1 MAAGDDDAVTT
12 ADLAEARHRL
22 AERAWGAAYD
32 GLRAAEAAG
41 PLGPVDRES
50 LALAAFLTGHESEAE
65 TAREQAHDDY
75 LAVGDPEGAAR
86 VAFWLALALV
96 LRGEEAR
103 GAGWFGRAKRV
114 LDEAGRQ
121 DSVWHGYLLVP
132 RAMALLFGGR
142 PSDALPVHEAAL
154 AVAAEHVDADLRL
167 LALHGHGQALIA
179 LGDVEAGLAE
189 LDEVL
194 SGLAADRVS
203 PQVVGLLYC
212 AAIETCRDRFDLRRG
227 REWTDALSRWCAEQP
242 DLVPYRGQCLV
253 HRAEILQVHGSWPD
267 AAAEAQLA
275 CDRLHQPAGQV
286 AEGMA
291 LYQRGELH
299 RLRGEHARAEACY
312 RQASQCGHDPQPGL
326 ALLRLEQG
334 DAAAA
339 LAALRRA
346 LDEAPEFRGRTR
358 LLPAYVETALAAGD
372 VETARGAAAELTE
385 AAGSRDAAWL
395 TATALHAT
403 AAVLLAAG
411 DARAALPSLRRAW
424 SAWQDIGAPYD
435 AARARVLLATACRAL
450 GDEDTAE
457 MELDA
462 ARWVFEQLGAAPDLA
477 RVATLSRRGAAR
489 PAPGGLTLREVQ
501 VIRLVATGATNRAIA
516 GELFLSEKTVA
527 RHVANI
533 FTKLGVTSRSAATA
547 YAYENHLV

>member
-1 MAAGDDDAVTT
+1 VTT
-12 ADLAEARHRL
+12 EVLVEARRRF
-22 AERAWGAAYD
+22 AERAWAAAYD
-32 GLRAAEAAG
+32 GLRAAEAAE
-41 PLGPVDRES
+41 PLGPGDRES
-50 LALAAFLTGHESEAE
+50 WALAAFLTGHESDAE
-65 TAREQAHDDY
+65 TARERAHQDY
-75 LAVGDPEGAAR
+75 LAVGDTEGAAR
-86 VAFWLALALV
+86 VAFWLALSLV

-114 LDEAGRQ
+114 LDEAGRD

-132 RAMALLFGGR
+132 QAMGLLFSGR
-142 PSDALPVHEAAL
+142 PADALPVAEQAI
-154 AVAAEHVDADLRL
+154 AVAVEHGDADLRL
-167 LALHGHGQALIA
+167 LAVHGHGQTLVA
-179 LGDVEAGLAE
+179 LGDVDAGMAE

-194 SGLAADRVS
+194 TGLAGERVS
-203 PQVVGLLYC
+203 PQVVGILYC
-212 AAIETCRDRFDLRRG
+212 AAIETCRDRFDLARG
-227 REWTDALSRWCAEQP
+227 RAWTDALSRWCAEQP

-253 HRAEILQVHGSWPD
+253 HRAEILQLHGSWPD
-267 AAAEAQLA
+267 AVAEAQRA
-275 CDRLHQPAGQV
+275 CDRLHVPAGQV

-299 RLRGEHARAEACY
+299 RLRGEHAAAEASY
-312 RQASQCGHDPQPGL
+312 RQASHCGHDPQPGL

-334 DAAAA
+334 DVSSAV
-339 LAALRRA
+339 AALRRA

-372 VETARGAAAELTE
+372 VETARVAAAELTE
-385 AAGSRDAAWL
+385 AAASRNAAWL

-411 DARAALPSLRRAW
+411 DPRAALPSLRRAW

-462 ARWVFEQLGAAPDLA
+462 ARWVFEQLGAAPDLG
-477 RVATLSRRGAAR
+477 RVAALSRRGGAG

-501 VIRLVATGATNRAIA
+501 VIRLVATGATNRAVA

-533 FTKLGVTSRSAATA
+533 FTKLGVSSRAAATA

>member
-1 MAAGDDDAVTT
+1 VTT
-12 ADLAEARHRL
+12 DGLAEARKQL
-22 AERAWGAAYD
+22 AQRAWGAAYD
-32 GLRAAEAAG
+32 GLRAADRAV
-41 PLGPVDRES
+41 PLGPADRES
-50 LALAAFLTGHESEAE
+50 LGLAAFLTGHESDAD
-65 TAREQAHDDY
+65 TAYEQAHHDH
-75 LAVGDPEGAAR
+75 LAAGDADGAAR
-86 VAFWLALALV
+86 VAFWLAFALV
-96 LRGEEAR
+96 MRGEEAR

-114 LDEAGRQ
+114 LDEAGRD

-132 RAMALLFGGR
+132 QALGLLFGGR
-142 PSDALPVHEAAL
+142 PADALPLLEQAL
-154 AVAAEHVDADLRL
+154 AVAGRHAETDLRVM
-167 LALHGHGQALIA
+167 ALHGHGQARIA
-179 LGDVEAGLAE
+179 LGDVDGGMAE

-194 SGLAADRVS
+194 TELTTARVS
-203 PQVVGLLYC
+203 PQVVGIVYC
-212 AAIETCRDRFDLRRG
+212 AAIETCRDRFDLARG
-227 REWTDALSRWCAEQP
+227 RAWTDALTRWCAEQP

-253 HRAEILQVHGSWPD
+253 HRAEILQLHGSWPD
-267 AAAEAQLA
+267 AAAEAQRA
-275 CDRLHQPAGQV
+275 CDRLHLPAGQA

-299 RLRGEHARAEACY
+299 RLRGEHDRAETCY

-334 DAAAA
+334 DTAAAV
-339 LAALRRA
+339 AALRRA

-358 LLPAYVETALAAGD
+358 LLPAYVEATLTAGD
-372 VETARGAAAELTE
+372 VESARGAASDLTE
-385 AAGSRDAAWL
+385 AAASHDAAWL
-395 TATALHAT
+395 TAIALQAA

-411 DARAALPSLRRAW
+411 DPRAALPSLRRAW
-424 SAWQDIGAPYD
+424 SAWQDIGVPYE

-477 RVATLSRRGAAR
+477 RVAALSRRAGA
-489 PAPGGLTLREVQ
+489 PSAPGGLTLREVQ

-516 GELFLSEKTVA
+516 GGLFLSEKTVA

-533 FTKLGVTSRSAATA
+533 FTKLGVSSRSAATA